1 MARILCIEAGTDI
14 GSVALGENGKLISLR
29 ESTEGREHA
38 RNLAVYVDEIL
49 RENDLDAT
57 DLDAI
62 AIGKGPGS
70 YTGLRICT
78 ALAKGL
84 CYGAQIPL
92 IAIGSLEALCR
103 VALEDYE
110 AGVLDLDEIQGS
122 TLLPMI
128 DARRM
133 EVYCQLF
140 DEKAHPLS
148 EAEAHILTPESFLP
162 QRQSSGQ
169 LVLFGN
175 GAAMRISPVA
185 DYARSE
191 EEVKRLSR
199 IVTEVTHNHPEG
211 LKGAEATAVAV
222 YLARTGSSKEEIRSV
237 IEKKYYGKYGR
248 TLADLQAGYA
258 WEDGCE
264 GTVPPALV
272 AFFESTDYEDCIR
285 NGISIGG
292 DSDTICAIA
301 GAVAEAYYGIPTA
314 IREEG
319 IRFLDDR
326 LKTILLDFEKVY
338 PPKIV

>member
-1 MARILCIEAGTDI
+1 MLGAIIGDIVGSRFEFANHRSKHFELFTKECFATDD
-14 GSVALGENGKLISLR
+14 SVLTLAICDALLR
-29 ESTEGREHA
+29 SAPSFKNLPAQTVTSMQTIGREYPDSGYGG
-38 RNLAVYVDEIL
+38 LFSQWLYS
-49 RENDLDAT
+49 ENPA
-57 DLDAI
+57 
-62 AIGKGPGS
+62 P
-70 YTGLRICT
+70 
-78 ALAKGL
+78 
-84 CYGAQIPL
+84 
-92 IAIGSLEALCR
+92 
-103 VALEDYE
+103 YE
-110 AGVLDLDEIQGS
+110 S
-122 TLLPMI
+122 
-128 DARRM
+128 
-133 EVYCQLF
+133 
-140 DEKAHPLS
+140 
-148 EAEAHILTPESFLP
+148 
-162 QRQSSGQ
+162 
-169 LVLFGN
+169 FGN
-175 GAAMRISPVA
+175 GAAMRVSGCA
-185 DYARSE
+185 YAGDSIKAVE
-191 EEVKRLSR
+191 KLSAA
-199 IVTEVTHNHPEG
+199 VTGVTHNHPEG

-248 TLADLQAGYA
+248 TLADLQAAYA

-301 GAVAEAYYGIPTA
+301 GAVAEAFYGIPAA

>member
-1 MARILCIEAGTDI
+1 MARILCIEAGTDV
-14 GSVALGENGKLISLR
+14 GSVALGENGKLVSLR
-29 ESTEGREHA
+29 ENTEGREHA

-110 AGVLDLDEIQGS
+110 AGVLDLEEIQGS
-122 TLLPMI
+122 ILLPMI

-140 DEKAHPLS
+140 DEQARPLS
-148 EAEAHILTPESFLP
+148 EAEAHVLTSESFLP
-162 QRQSSGQ
+162 QRNSDHP

-175 GAAMRISPVA
+175 GAAKSKTLFTEPHVHYVEVIPS
-185 DYARSE
+185 AR
-191 EEVKRLSR
+191 
-199 IVTEVTHNHPEG
+199 G
-211 LKGAEATAVAV
+211 LIKPAFDAFKNAHFEDIAYFEPF
-222 YLARTGSSKEEIRSV
+222 YLKDFLITPSSK
-237 IEKKYYGKYGR
+237 K
-248 TLADLQAGYA
+248 L
-258 WEDGCE
+258 
-264 GTVPPALV
+264 
-272 AFFESTDYEDCIR
+272 F
-285 NGISIGG
+285 
-292 DSDTICAIA
+292 
-301 GAVAEAYYGIPTA
+301 
-314 IREEG
+314 
-319 IRFLDDR
+319 
-326 LKTILLDFEKVY
+326 
-338 PPKIV
+338 